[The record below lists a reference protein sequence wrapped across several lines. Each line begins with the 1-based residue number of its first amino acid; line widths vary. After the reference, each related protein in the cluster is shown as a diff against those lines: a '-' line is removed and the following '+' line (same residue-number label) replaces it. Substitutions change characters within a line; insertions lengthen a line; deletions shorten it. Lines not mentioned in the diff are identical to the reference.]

1 MESSSNDDPSLTTLS
16 VEKGNYIYSDL
27 KIKPVKDRNNR
38 NVIWN
43 DVHKKKHIIYL
54 IWNLK

>member
-16 VEKGNYIYSDL
+16 VKKGNYIYSDL

-38 NVIWN
+38 NVI
-43 DVHKKKHIIYL
+43 
-54 IWNLK
+54 